1 MPWRSLVLPLHHY
14 LQRRMPRANPSAHGQ
29 WSPKFQTRLLHVPTL
44 PPVNPSTI
52 LLRIFMVPSSLAC
65 YDLTALVVP
74 LSSLRKE
81 PCLFSSRNK
90 DVASLH
96 IWASYTMSF
105 TLLR

>member
-1 MPWRSLVLPLHHY
+1 MPWRSLVLPLHLY
-14 LQRRMPRANPSAHGQ
+14 LQRRHATPSAHGQ

-81 PCLFSSRNK
+81 PYLFSSRNK
-90 DVASLH
+90 DVVSLH